1 MAEIKRTKVQR
12 LSGLGKLKEF
22 ELIPSTKKTQKGEV
36 IYNFTMVKSD
46 DTLVTGIVSQEATRL
61 LTDKKEDAK
70 ELLQLSSAEF
80 EDNNH
85 VKREA
90 WYLEKIPLA
99 GRKATLSFTNW

>member
-1 MAEIKRTKVQR
+1 MAEIKRTKVQS
-12 LSGLGKLKEF
+12 LSSLGKLKEF
-22 ELIPSTKKTQKGEV
+22 KLIPSTKKTQKGEV

-70 ELLQLSSAEF
+70 ELLQVSSAEF
-80 EDNNH
+80 EDNNN

-90 WYLEKIPLA
+90 WYLEKIPLV
-99 GRKATLSFTNW
+99 GKKATLSFKNW

>member
-1 MAEIKRTKVQR
+1 MAEIKRTKVQS
-12 LSGLGKLKEF
+12 LNSLGKLKEF

-36 IYNFTMVKSD
+36 IYNFTMVKPD

-61 LTDKKEDAK
+61 LTEKKEDAK
-70 ELLQLSSAEF
+70 KFLQVSSAEF

>member
-22 ELIPSTKKTQKGEV
+22 ELIPSTKKTQKGEI
-36 IYNFTMVKSD
+36 IYNFSLVKSD
-46 DTLVTGIVSQEATRL
+46 DTLITGIVSQEATRL
-61 LTDKKEDAK
+61 LTEKKENAK
-70 ELLQLSSAEF
+70 GFLQVSSTEF
-80 EDNNH
+80 EDSNK

-99 GRKATLSFTNW
+99 DRKATLSFTNW

>member
-1 MAEIKRTKVQR
+1 MAEIKRTKVQS
-12 LSGLGKLKEF
+12 LSSLGKLKEF
-22 ELIPSTKKTQKGEV
+22 KLTPSAKKTQKGEV
-36 IYNFTMVKSD
+36 IYNFAMVKSD

-70 ELLQLSSAEF
+70 GFLQVSSTEF

-99 GRKATLSFTNW
+99 GKEATLSFKNW

>member
-22 ELIPSTKKTQKGEV
+22 MLIPSTKKTQKGEV

-70 ELLQLSSAEF
+70 ELLQVSSAEF

-99 GRKATLSFTNW
+99 GKKATLSFTNW